1 MSDIFNPLI
10 PVVDALEQLGI
21 PYYIGGSIASSAYG
35 LPRST
40 IDIDIIAD
48 VRMEHARLLANILQ
62 GAYYADEDMMKDAVR
77 HRSEFNLIHHKTSIK
92 LDIFLPKRRPFDVQ
106 TAQRVREEQ
115 LDEALPERTFR
126 LESPEDVIL
135 SKLEWYKMGGE
146 VSERQWKDIQGV
158 LKVQGPRLDLAYLRH
173 WAGEIGVASL
183 LTKALQEAGFA

>member
-1 MSDIFNPLI
+1 MSGIVDPLI
-10 PVVDALEQLGI
+10 PVIDALEQLGI

-48 VRMEHARLLANILQ
+48 VHIKHAQLLVDILQ
-62 GAYYADEDMMKDAVR
+62 DDYYVDEDMIKDAVR
-77 HRSEFNLIHHKTSIK
+77 HRSEFNVIHHKTSIK

-115 LDEALPERTFR
+115 LDDTLQERTFY
-126 LESPEDVIL
+126 LVSPEDVIL
-135 SKLEWYKMGGE
+135 NKLEWYKMGGE
-146 VSERQWKDIQGV
+146 VSERQWNDVQGV

-173 WAGEIGVASL
+173 WASEIGVASL
-183 LTKALQEAGFA
+183 LARALQDAGLV